1 MLKPK
6 TKLRK
11 RASDEADS
19 NSFSFLRIVGRQRRL
34 LTQKNSSNPSA
45 YEGTGDRDRR
55 PWRYGVDIW
64 LRSNLEHHHN
74 SGSRHTYGSGPSTQY
89 GTATEGEN
97 GTKGAR
103 HGALGWLCNVPADIE
118 APTVEKD
125 EAAWVPASQILE
137 EEEEQSRPSELEA
150 DMDTVRYVPGRPVEE
165 ITNPKTTYPKRLR
178 KFVAT
183 INNDYCEDRDR
194 DRDIQALPS
203 GEDSEFRVSKLRII
217 LALPQLLNPSPW
229 ISLRP

>member
-118 APTVEKD
+118 APLLKRMRRRGYPPLKSLKKRRNRVARPNLRRT
-125 EAAWVPASQILE
+125 WIL
-137 EEEEQSRPSELEA
+137 
-150 DMDTVRYVPGRPVEE
+150 
-165 ITNPKTTYPKRLR
+165 
-178 KFVAT
+178 
-183 INNDYCEDRDR
+183 
-194 DRDIQALPS
+194 
-203 GEDSEFRVSKLRII
+203 
-217 LALPQLLNPSPW
+217 
-229 ISLRP
+229 